1 MDRLAFNA
9 AAAITEQRLGRQSVI
24 NELTNVS
31 TVGFKRSYES
41 ATQAIKVTGAGMES
55 RYQPQS
61 VSKDIIDLRPGS
73 LMATGRHLDVA
84 MNGAAVL
91 GVTASNGELA
101 FTRRGDLRISANGVL
116 ETGAGQAVRG
126 ADGGVITIPPG
137 FEANINPDGNIF
149 ARAPGQPANAPGIAV
164 GRLLLRDAS
173 QVALTRRTDG
183 LFALQDKPGQDIPV
197 TGNNLPSVTPQ
208 ALEGSNVNAMAVMV
222 KLMEQSRSFEQQI
235 KVIKESR
242 SGDEAGSSMLK
253 VS

>member
-24 NELTNVS
+24 NELSNVS
-31 TVGFKRSYES
+31 TTGFKRSYES
-41 ATQAIKVTGAGMES
+41 ATQAIKVTGAGMDS

-61 VSKDIIDLRPGS
+61 VSKDVIDLRPGT
-73 LMATGRHLDVA
+73 LMATGRAMDVA
-84 MNGAAVL
+84 MNGSAVL

-101 FTRRGDLRISANGVL
+101 FTRRGDLRVSANGVL

-137 FEANINPDGNIF
+137 FEASINSDGNIF
-149 ARAPGQPANAPGIAV
+149 ARAPGQATNAPAIAV
-164 GRLLLRDAS
+164 GRLLLRDAT
-173 QVALTRRTDG
+173 QVSLTRRTDG
-183 LFALQDKPGQDIPV
+183 LFMVQDKPGQDIPLA
-197 TGNNLPSVTPQ
+197 GNVLPSVTPQ

-242 SGDEAGSSMLK
+242 AGDESGSSMLK

>member
-24 NELTNVS
+24 NELTNVA

-41 ATQAIKVTGAGMES
+41 ATQAIKVAGPGMAS
-55 RYQPQS
+55 RYQPQAI
-61 VSKDIIDLRPGS
+61 SKDVIDLKPGS
-73 LMATGRHLDVA
+73 LMATGRALDVA
-84 MNGAAVL
+84 MNGTAVL
-91 GVTASNGELA
+91 GVSASNGQLA

-126 ADGGVITIPPG
+126 ADGGVITIPAG
-137 FEANINPDGNIF
+137 FEASISGDGNIF
-149 ARAPGQPANAPGIAV
+149 ARAPGQPANAPGVPI
-164 GRLLLRDAS
+164 GRLMLRDAS
-173 QVALTRRTDG
+173 QVTLTRRTDG
-183 LFALQDKPGQDIPV
+183 LFSVQDKPGQDIAV
-197 TGNNLPSVTPQ
+197 TDNNLPSVTPQ
-208 ALEGSNVNAMAVMV
+208 ALEGSNVSAMAVMV

-242 SGDEAGSSMLK
+242 TGDEAGSSMLK